1 MDLQSFI
8 QSGLLEAYVLGQCSA
23 EERIQVE
30 RMATEH
36 AEVRAE
42 LASIETSLEAYAAS
56 NVVKPPEWMKARI
69 LERIGQEASGSAAQP
84 NSASRPNKGPLRFF
98 QILAFLLTAATSF
111 LFLKQ
116 KEMGSE
122 NDQLRF
128 RTDSIQQALVACTDE
143 TKKPDPIAELLC
155 DPSTQRILVSDGKGI
170 HTIVYYNARLNKMAY
185 DPYGLPT
192 PNPGKY
198 YQFWAIIGEKP
209 VSIGMQS
216 TSICASIQTVENAVA
231 FAISE
236 EDNPEGNL
244 VPTTVLA
251 IGKAG

>member
-1 MDLQSFI
+1 M
-8 QSGLLEAYVLGQCSA
+8 LGQCSA
-23 EERIQVE
+23 EERAQVE
-30 RMATEH
+30 RMAAQY

-42 LASIETSLEAYAAS
+42 LTSIETSLEAYAAA
-56 NVVKPPEWMKARI
+56 NAIEPPEWMKARI
-69 LERIGQEASGSAAQP
+69 LERIGQETPGSPNPISTASLPRKGS
-84 NSASRPNKGPLRFF
+84 LRFF
-98 QILAFLLTAATSF
+98 QILAFLLTASTSF

-116 KEMGSE
+116 KDMGRE
-122 NDQLRF
+122 NEQIRS
-128 RTDSIQQALVACTDE
+128 RADSIQQALVIFTE
-143 TKKPDPIAELLC
+143 EIKKPDPVAELLC
-155 DPSTQRILVSDGKGI
+155 DPNTQRILVSDGKGI

-198 YQFWAIIGEKP
+198 YQFWAIVGDKP
-209 VSIGMQS
+209 VSLGMRS
-216 TSICASIQTVENAVA
+216 SSLCASILTVENAVA

-236 EDNPEGNL
+236 EDNPEGNQ